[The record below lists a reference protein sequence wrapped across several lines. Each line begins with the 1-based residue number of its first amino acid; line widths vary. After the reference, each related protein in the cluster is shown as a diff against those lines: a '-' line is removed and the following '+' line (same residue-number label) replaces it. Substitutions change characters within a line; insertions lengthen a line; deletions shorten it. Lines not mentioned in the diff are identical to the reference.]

1 MLYNTQNLPR
11 MLSKV
16 LQAQLRNVAG
26 SLDVDQMIE
35 STAGLNRV
43 GAEMKRIATRW
54 GVHVDF
60 VKIQKVEAGKFP
72 ASFSMHCRRAA
83 SDHVHVH
90 LAGSLSKDLE
100 KKKNADLKNKEVL
113 IKAKAE
119 KQTAVINAEGRRDEM
134 IKNSEGEAQAVRS
147 RARGDAKAILNQA
160 RAEADS
166 IKEIA
171 RAIRRSGENP
181 VKYLL
186 ALKYIDALRMIVSR
200 PGTTIK
206 VVPKETA
213 FLQSSQALGLNT
225 IAPPGMRGQQ

>member
-1 MLYNTQNLPR
+1 VSNLCLHLQVINAKTMLYNTQNLPR
-11 MLSKV
+11 MMSKV

-60 VKIQKVEAGKFP
+60 VKIQKVEAG
-72 ASFSMHCRRAA
+72 
-83 SDHVHVH
+83 
-90 LAGSLSKDLE
+90 SLSRDLE

-147 RARGDAKAILNQA
+147 RARGEAKAILNQA

-200 PGTTIK
+200 GQTTVK
-206 VVPKETA
+206 VLPRETA
-213 FLQSSQALGLNT
+213 FLQSAQALGLNT
-225 IAPPGMRGQQ
+225 IAPTGPRI

>member
-1 MLYNTQNLPR
+1 M
-11 MLSKV
+11 
-16 LQAQLRNVAG
+16 
-26 SLDVDQMIE
+26 
-35 STAGLNRV
+35 
-43 GAEMKRIATRW
+43 
-54 GVHVDF
+54 
-60 VKIQKVEAGKFP
+60 
-72 ASFSMHCRRAA
+72 
-83 SDHVHVH
+83 
-90 LAGSLSKDLE
+90 E

-213 FLQSSQALGLNT
+213 FLQASQALGLNT
-225 IAPPGMRGQQ
+225 IAPPGPRG